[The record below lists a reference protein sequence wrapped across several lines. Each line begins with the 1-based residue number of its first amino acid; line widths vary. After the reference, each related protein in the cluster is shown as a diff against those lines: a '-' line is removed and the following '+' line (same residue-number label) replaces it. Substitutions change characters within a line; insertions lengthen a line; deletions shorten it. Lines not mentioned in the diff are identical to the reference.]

1 MLTLFFFIHV
11 ALLHKYL
18 GTISNNYY
26 PYFVN
31 DVSAVLELIS
41 LDADALPHSHALRL
55 VDKE

>member
-1 MLTLFFFIHV
+1 MLTLFFFSHV
-11 ALLHKYL
+11 ALLHKKL
-18 GTISNNYY
+18 TISNNYY